1 MNKSHGHSDPELVEG
16 AESLNLNLKIILSNP
31 LFKTFQSYG
40 LINELVLRNLQI
52 KSEYL
57 ELRKTHDQ
65 ISAIFILSE
74 KYHRSYDSIN
84 TILFRKRNT
93 KPVSNF

>member
-1 MNKSHGHSDPELVEG
+1 MHKKIFNIARIRSDSKFQKYKEL
-16 AESLNLNLKIILSNP
+16 
-31 LFKTFQSYG
+31 G

-57 ELRKTHDQ
+57 ELRKTHNQ
-65 ISAIFILSE
+65 IDSIFILSE
-74 KYHRSYDSIN
+74 KYHRAYDSIN

-93 KPVSNF
+93 KHVSNT